1 MKDEANSK
9 QWRSAEMAW
18 SVGVDILL
26 GVIASLWLLSHD
38 NMSLICNFIND
49 SGQGTVEVVKTQ
61 LVWLMGV
68 PAGFKL
74 NSALDQFLGE
84 FFLYLINIWSAYLQA
99 VVAPILPI
107 VVSFIALTSCLGF
120 SVLLALSAD
129 MLSLMT
135 FHIYCF
141 YVFAAKI
148 YSVQVYALG
157 SLWRLFTG
165 KKWNVLRNRID
176 SYEYKV
182 DQLLLGTLLFT
193 VLLFLLPTVA
203 MYYLVFSLLRTSV
216 LAVHVMINIS
226 INLLARIPIYGLL
239 IWLFDPL
246 QLPGG
251 IKLNLKTHLQSWYYF
266 WNS

>member
-1 MKDEANSK
+1 
-9 QWRSAEMAW
+9 
-18 SVGVDILL
+18 
-26 GVIASLWLLSHD
+26 
-38 NMSLICNFIND
+38 MSLSGILCCYD
-49 SGQGTVEVVKTQ
+49 S
-61 LVWLMGV
+61 
-68 PAGFKL
+68 
-74 NSALDQFLGE
+74 
-84 FFLYLINIWSAYLQA
+84 
-99 VVAPILPI
+99 
-107 VVSFIALTSCLGF
+107 
-120 SVLLALSAD
+120 
-129 MLSLMT
+129 
-135 FHIYCF
+135 
-141 YVFAAKI
+141 
-148 YSVQVYALG
+148 
-157 SLWRLFTG
+157 G

-251 IKLNLKTHLQSWYYF
+251 IKLNLKTHLQSCPQGFSITLQSEPCSWSSLWKCSGPTTLTNQSNFKHILVLLLQGQLIYP
-266 WNS
+266 WSWK

>member
-1 MKDEANSK
+1 
-9 QWRSAEMAW
+9 
-18 SVGVDILL
+18 
-26 GVIASLWLLSHD
+26 
-38 NMSLICNFIND
+38 
-49 SGQGTVEVVKTQ
+49 
-61 LVWLMGV
+61 
-68 PAGFKL
+68 
-74 NSALDQFLGE
+74 
-84 FFLYLINIWSAYLQA
+84 
-99 VVAPILPI
+99 
-107 VVSFIALTSCLGF
+107 
-120 SVLLALSAD
+120 
-129 MLSLMT
+129 
-135 FHIYCF
+135 
-141 YVFAAKI
+141 
-148 YSVQVYALG
+148 VQVYALG